1 MIRSMTQDAL
11 DMAQEILANP
21 ELLRQAENSPEAL
34 AAQEHLAMRRDLTRM
49 SMNIAGFLHDQVMAA
64 APAKVETPPEQPA
77 PQPAVPDP
85 AVIATAIAFSR
96 VAKTVRQCMALQV
109 RFADNQRKHDRTGQE
124 LIGQVITASR
134 QGVLVEKRRQLKRA
148 VTETIEADR
157 DAEAI
162 QRHEAENLLADL
174 DDRLDDELLR
184 GDLEEQPL
192 GVCVAKLC
200 KRLGVTPDWNDWRDT
215 AWAAEEI
222 ARKPAGSP
230 YANEG
235 WQTPVKREPPPA
247 ADQPVSPTGLP
258 TMGLRHSPSDPKGFY
273 PLPSSPGLP
282 R

>member
-1 MIRSMTQDAL
+1 
-11 DMAQEILANP
+11 
-21 ELLRQAENSPEAL
+21 
-34 AAQEHLAMRRDLTRM
+34 MRRDLTRM

-235 WQTPVKREPPPA
+235 WQTPVKREPPPPPTNPFL
-247 ADQPVSPTGLP
+247 QPGY
-258 TMGLRHSPSDPKGFY
+258 RRWD
-273 PLPSSPGLP
+273 
-282 R
+282 